1 MEVNKIEILKNI
13 KSGAIEIVT
22 QSTNEYML
30 VLGELEKI

>member
-1 MEVNKIEILKNI
+1 MEVNKIEILMNI
-13 KSGAIEIVT
+13 KSGVIEIVT